1 MSIHIHSARAT
12 RRSPATFA
20 ALAALIPIITLA
32 ACDAAAPTES
42 SAPRTLAAAT
52 APASTAAQAG
62 AERYVYEA
70 LHDQQGSEVYVEC
83 SDGSVSESVVLTG
96 KIFER
101 FTVVYDPV
109 EGEHSLYHTMPV
121 GLSGVGAVSGEEFR
135 VSWRDHGVSSQTPM
149 RAVNS
154 YRHTLQ
160 FAGRTSGRKFGLVVQ
175 GHYTINATGE
185 VMVNREKLLAVCEG

>member
-1 MSIHIHSARAT
+1 MSIHSNSPRAA
-12 RRSPATFA
+12 RRSSATFA
-20 ALAALIPIITLA
+20 ALAALIPIIALA

-42 SAPRTLAAAT
+42 FAPRTLTPAN
-52 APASTAAQAG
+52 APSSTPFTVG

-70 LHDQQGSEVYVEC
+70 LYDLQGSEVSVEC
-83 SDGSVSESVVLTG
+83 PDGSVSEPVSLTG

-101 FTVVYDPV
+101 FTVVFDPA
-109 EGEHSLYHTMPV
+109 EGQHSVYHTMPV
-121 GLSGVGAVSGEEFR
+121 GLAGVGSVSGEEFR

-149 RAVNS
+149 AMVNS

-175 GHYTINATGE
+175 GHYTLNANGDVTVG
-185 VMVNREKLLAVCEG
+185 REKLVAECEG